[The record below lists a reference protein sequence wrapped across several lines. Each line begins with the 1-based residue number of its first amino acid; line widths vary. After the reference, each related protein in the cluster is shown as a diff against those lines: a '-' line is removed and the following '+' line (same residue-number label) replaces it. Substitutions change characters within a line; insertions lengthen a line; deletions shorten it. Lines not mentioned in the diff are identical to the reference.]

1 MSDPVKTT
9 RRYDSSRRREQARRT
24 REEILDAA
32 RRMFLADGYAPT
44 TMAAIA
50 AEVGVSVDT
59 LYKTFRSKTGLV
71 GALFERALEGAG
83 PEPAPVR
90 SARVK
95 ENEPDPRR
103 ILRAF
108 GGFVAEVG
116 PRAFPILLLVRDAA
130 RDDPD
135 LAAVA
140 ADLEEQRLAG
150 FTRDAQ
156 RLRDQGHLRDDVTV
170 REAGD
175 ILLAYCSPELYEV
188 LVLRRGWTPERF
200 GSWVGEAYVA
210 ALLPP

>member
-59 LYKTFRSKTGLV
+59 LYKTFRNKTGLV

-83 PEPAPVR
+83 PEPAAVR

>member
-24 REEILDAA
+24 RDEILDAA

-59 LYKTFRSKTGLV
+59 LYKTFRNKTGLV

-200 GSWVGEAYVA
+200 GRWVGEAYVA